1 MPSAFTKTLAYRVLA
16 ESEMPGAHGT
26 LGLTSRKRG
35 HSPNGF
41 TMCQSRMP
49 GFVLVSAAGKVV
61 RSPRRTPCAVGIL
74 LAVRQLHHEL
84 YYRHYSGWRYP
95 PGPCNRLCKSSGVA
109 SGSCSLIVRRICD
122 TGHSHGFKAKAE
134 YPQSDQGCLGS
145 ASLRPMLRGS
155 ATEDMCGQHVDALKP
170 KQPWH
175 STPSIP

>member
-1 MPSAFTKTLAYRVLA
+1 
-16 ESEMPGAHGT
+16 MPGAHDT
-26 LGLTSRKRG
+26 RRLTSRKRG

-49 GFVLVSAAGKVV
+49 GFILVPAAGEVV
-61 RSPRRTPCAVGIL
+61 CRTRWTPCTVGIL

-155 ATEDMCGQHVDALKP
+155 ATENRSGQHVDALNP
-170 KQPWH
+170 KQPFKIRR
-175 STPSIP
+175 SDPIRISLFVVYNLPSW